1 MRGLAA
7 AVNGVP
13 IVGTSNLTVNG
24 AQIEEH
30 GGLLEVDVLLRGLL
44 LWLEG
49 IEPDKGEGV
58 DVVRVGGDWEA
69 RLNEAKSFEVGL
81 EEIAARR
88 EGRIGVTFDVGAKL
102 L

>member
-7 AVNGVP
+7 AVNGVA

-24 AQIEEH
+24 AHIEEH
-30 GGLLEVDVLLRGLL
+30 GGLLEVNVLLRGLL

-58 DVVRVGGDWEA
+58 DVARVGGDWEA
-69 RLNEAKSFEVGL
+69 RLNKAKRFEVGL

-88 EGRIGVTFDVGAKL
+88 
-102 L
+102 